1 MSLGQKKRVEF
12 ARSLLVPAE
21 LYVWDEPL
29 NYLDINNRK
38 QIEQLI
44 TKYRPT
50 LLIIE
55 HDSQFLSNI
64 GAEMLELR
72 TRAN

>member
-1 MSLGQKKRVEF
+1 M
-12 ARSLLVPAE
+12 
-21 LYVWDEPL
+21 WDEPL

-44 TKYRPT
+44 TKYKPT
-50 LLIIE
+50 MLIIE

-64 GAEMLELR
+64 GAEVLELR
-72 TRAN
+72 TITNFN